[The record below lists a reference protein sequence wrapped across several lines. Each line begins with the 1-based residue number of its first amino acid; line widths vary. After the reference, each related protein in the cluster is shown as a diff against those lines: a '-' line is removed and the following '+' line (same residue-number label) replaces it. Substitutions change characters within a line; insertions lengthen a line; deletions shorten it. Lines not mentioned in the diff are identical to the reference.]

1 MAESYSK
8 IFPGNAV
15 VHVNAYASPNDDFQA
30 NGRASGDPRDRKQ
43 QALMF
48 CPGWLAVRKVGVAHI
63 TTGATSWDFK
73 VLSPDLR
80 PDDKPRA
87 DITGLFIPSGA
98 AVIRAGFRV
107 PAVNAQPGYYSSGSR
122 HAAED
127 LGSGLV
133 GTATDLLAISTATIA
148 SSAAGS
154 IGAGAIRTASNGTA
168 QIVVATDGTVPTGV
182 ESVQTAFGA
191 PVVTNTDLTLK
202 LYSIA
207 TAGNTAGSAISS
219 SLTGGCFVVG
229 EVVYLVPEAVA
240 GLSDIPGVPGAQYSG
255 YAG

>member
-1 MAESYSK
+1 MAESYKK
-8 IFPGNAV
+8 IYPGNAV
-15 VHVNAYASPNDDFQA
+15 AHLNAYASPNDDFSA

-63 TTGATSWDFK
+63 TAGATSWDFK
-73 VLSPDLR
+73 ILSPDLR

-87 DITGLFIPSGA
+87 DITGLFIPSGSV
-98 AVIRAGFRV
+98 VIRAGFRV

-122 HAAED
+122 QEADD

-133 GTATDLLAISTATIA
+133 GTATDLLAISTAAISA
-148 SSAAGS
+148 SATGSIAAG
-154 IGAGAIRTASNGTA
+154 AVRTASDGTA
-168 QIVVATDGTVPTGV
+168 KIVVDAAGQVPTGF
-182 ESVQTAFGA
+182 ELVQTAFGS

-219 SLTGGCFVVG
+219 ALTGGCYVVG
-229 EVVYLVPEAVA
+229 EVVYLVPEGVA
-240 GLSDIPGVPGAQYSG
+240 GMDSVSLPGAQYSG

>member
-1 MAESYSK
+1 MAESYKK

-15 VHVNAYASPNDDFQA
+15 VHLNAYASPNDDFSS

-48 CPGWLAVRKVGVAHI
+48 CPGWLAVRKVGYAHI
-63 TTGATSWDFK
+63 TTGATSWDF
-73 VLSPDLR
+73 VIPSPDLR

-98 AVIRAGFRV
+98 IVLRAGFRV

-122 HAAED
+122 QEAAD

-148 SSAAGS
+148 ASAAGS
-154 IGAGAIRTASNGTA
+154 IAAGAIRTASDGTA
-168 QIVVATDGTVPTGV
+168 SIVVTAAGAVPTGT
-182 ESVQTAFGA
+182 ELVQTAYGD
-191 PVVTNTDLTLK
+191 PVATNTDLTLK

-219 SLTGGCFVVG
+219 SLTGGCYVVG
-229 EVVYLVPEAVA
+229 EVVYLVPEEVA
-240 GLSDIPGVPGAQYSG
+240 GLDAVHLPGAQYSG
-255 YAG
+255 YSG

>member
-1 MAESYSK
+1 MAESYKK

-15 VHVNAYASPNDDFQA
+15 VHLNAYASPNDDFST

-63 TTGATSWDFK
+63 TAGATSWDFK
-73 VLSPDLR
+73 ILSPDLR

-98 AVIRAGFRV
+98 AVLRAGFRV

-122 HAAED
+122 QAAD
-127 LGSGLV
+127 GLGSGLV
-133 GTATDLLAISTATIA
+133 GTATDLLAISTATIS

-154 IGAGAIRTASNGTA
+154 IAAGAIRTASNNTA
-168 QIVVATDGTVPTGV
+168 KIVVTAGGLVPTGT
-182 ESVQTAFGA
+182 ELVQTAFGS
-191 PVVTNTDLTLK
+191 PVITNTDLTLK

-219 SLTGGCFVVG
+219 SLTGGCYVVG

-240 GLSDIPGVPGAQYSG
+240 GMDSVSLPGAEYSG